1 MTYGSFLGLTVMKIT
16 YRLKRDNADK
26 TNSLFPLTCRDAKYH
41 CIIKI
46 CIACQITRIDIFQ
59 KIMHLMDN
67 QKRIFIEVTE
77 NFFMRCPIT
86 KMCRLSMH
94 CNYDSRFYNILM

>member
-46 CIACQITRIDIFQ
+46 CIACQITRMDIF
-59 KIMHLMDN
+59 L
-67 QKRIFIEVTE
+67 E
-77 NFFMRCPIT
+77 NYAFDGQPKKYI
-86 KMCRLSMH
+86 
-94 CNYDSRFYNILM
+94 Y